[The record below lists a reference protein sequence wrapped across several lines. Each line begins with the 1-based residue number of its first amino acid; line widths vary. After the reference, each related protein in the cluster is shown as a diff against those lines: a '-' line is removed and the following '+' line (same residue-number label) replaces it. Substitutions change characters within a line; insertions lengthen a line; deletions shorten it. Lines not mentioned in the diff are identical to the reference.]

1 MRGASGDEHVVHHAA
16 ARIALTLGYAERGR
30 PDEDLGG
37 VAYCVDGMPRRAP
50 IHSKQ
55 YPAGKPSRRIA
66 AICVADVSAVLRVGR
81 GPMCIVAGTSQRG
94 VSLPRYLTVGNGT
107 LGAPERP
114 FRARDA
120 SATDDRRY
128 RWLGIM
134 LPVPDAVPNPRRS
147 ETA

>member
-1 MRGASGDEHVVHHAA
+1 VRGASGDEDVVHHAA

-50 IHSKQ
+50 MHSKQ

-66 AICVADVSAVLRVGR
+66 AICVADVSACCESVVARCVSSLVRVREGSRCRDILLSATGR
-81 GPMCIVAGTSQRG
+81 WGT
-94 VSLPRYLTVGNGT
+94 
-107 LGAPERP
+107 PERP